1 MSNSRGTLV
10 TELELIDGIGKTT
23 AEKLLKYFKS
33 VKKVR
38 GATEDELMEV
48 VNTKQAIA
56 IKAYFNSVEPAAT
69 A

>member
-1 MSNSRGTLV
+1 VSNSRGTLV